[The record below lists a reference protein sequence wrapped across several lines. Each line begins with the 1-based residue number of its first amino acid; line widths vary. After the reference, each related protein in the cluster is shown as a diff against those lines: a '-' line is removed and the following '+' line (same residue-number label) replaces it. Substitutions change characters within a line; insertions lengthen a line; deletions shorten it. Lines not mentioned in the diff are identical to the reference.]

1 MLPLR
6 WKKYSCKYFESSSI
20 LCHRIFGVFLIVDPR
35 LLPPGTIL
43 KRWTPKVRD
52 DVLNGDNQNEDVCE
66 SIASLLPL
74 FFFCFTLGFRS
85 VI

>member
-6 WKKYSCKYFESSSI
+6 WKKCSCKYFESSSI
-20 LCHRIFGVFLIVDPR
+20 LCRRIFGVFLIVDPR

-43 KRWTPKVRD
+43 KHWTPKVRD

-66 SIASLLPL
+66 SIASPLPL
-74 FFFCFTLGFRS
+74 FFASLGFRS

>member
-74 FFFCFTLGFRS
+74 FFASGFRS